1 MEIENK
7 KLKLNFKNTFL
18 IGMAFFSI
26 TLLWTVYGQYCPLM
40 VEQVLRNMDPVTFPD
55 HDSTLLP
62 VGIIMALDNALALFM
77 LPLFG
82 TLSDKTKCKFGK
94 RMIYVFPGI
103 CVCDIHSGMQYS
115 HSDQMRRQAIASA
128 YRHCKRPLP
137 CPQIE
142 IPPLHTPKKEQFLH
156 FRQGK

>member
-94 RMIYVFPGI
+94 RMIYVFPGM
-103 CVCDIHSGMQYS
+103 V
-115 HSDQMRRQAIASA
+115 AASIVFPFVA
-128 YRHCKRPLP
+128 LAFYFFNN
-137 CPQIE
+137 I
-142 IPPLHTPKKEQFLH
+142 IPNFLQKNRYVKTYL
-156 FRQGK
+156 FVIL

>member
-94 RMIYVFPGI
+94 RMIYVFPGMVAASI
-103 CVCDIHSGMQYS
+103 VFPFVAYTERSTVWLKFTYLSRSFLCVQFAEFLILRIRYLT
-115 HSDQMRRQAIASA
+115 
-128 YRHCKRPLP
+128 KR
-137 CPQIE
+137 
-142 IPPLHTPKKEQFLH
+142 
-156 FRQGK
+156 